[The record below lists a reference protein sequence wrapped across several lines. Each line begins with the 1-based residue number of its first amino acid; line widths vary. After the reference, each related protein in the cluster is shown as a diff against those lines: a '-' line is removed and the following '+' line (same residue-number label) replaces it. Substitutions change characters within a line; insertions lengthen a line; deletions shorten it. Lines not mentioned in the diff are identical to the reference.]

1 MIRKQIH
8 GDDLLYRFFNH
19 VLPSDPEL
27 FERIPRLLIISMSV
41 WFPKSVYQEMPI
53 LLPWVVR
60 DPTCRGK
67 RSRGRVVETDQW
79 GAPNSDGLLRD
90 DNSLVKGIPRSLLI
104 SSNAYSFV
112 NGKNLGNEF
121 VASHIWRKNQSGVL
135 ASRLPELN
143 TFVPNLVWLPS
154 QVAKLSDRED
164 GVFQRA
170 LKEVSWGIYREIPLS
185 PRTRLIAEKSWGLL
199 PPPDTVR
206 AVIDS
211 EINWFVSTPRFMKT
225 RKSKLSSVIAALDRI
240 SDDLSAPLS
249 LQPSRYRAGLPQV
262 DTAKR
267 MKLRADL
274 SLHDQGLTIEV
285 DRNNGLPTAR
295 D

>member
-1 MIRKQIH
+1 MGRKEIH

-19 VLPSDPEL
+19 VLPSEPEL
-27 FERIPRLLIISMSV
+27 FERIPRLLILSMSV

-67 RSRGRVVETDQW
+67 RSKGRVVEPDQW
-79 GAPNSDGLLRD
+79 GAPNSSGFLRD
-90 DNSLVKGIPRSLLI
+90 DNSLVKGIPRSLSI
-104 SSNAYSFV
+104 SSSSYSFV
-112 NGKNLGNEF
+112 NGKSLGSEF
-121 VASHIWRKNQSGVL
+121 VASHIWRQNKSGVL

-164 GVFQRA
+164 GVFQNA
-170 LKEVSWGIYREIPLS
+170 LKEISWSIYREVPLS
-185 PRTRLIAEKSWGLL
+185 SRSRSIADKSWGLL
-199 PPPDTVR
+199 PSPGTVR
-206 AVIDS
+206 TLIDS

-225 RKSKLSSVIAALDRI
+225 RKSKLATVISALDRI
-240 SDDLSAPLS
+240 SNGQNAPLS
-249 LQPSRYRAGLPQV
+249 LQPSRYRDALPQV
-262 DTAKR
+262 DATKL

-274 SLHDQGLTIEV
+274 RLHDQGLTIEV
-285 DRNNGLPTAR
+285 DHGNP
-295 D
+295 